1 MRAII
6 LAAGIGSRIS
16 PITNLITKCLIEING
31 KKIIKRQ
38 IDSLLK
44 VNINEIIVVV
54 GYLKNKIKS
63 ILKDSVVYIENP
75 IYHNSNSS
83 YSLWLARDFIDEG
96 FIYLNSDLIF
106 EEGIIKKLLD
116 SKFENAMMIDKN
128 INTKGDMF
136 KVKMDG
142 NKIIKLDKKLNP
154 NECSA
159 EAPGP
164 VKFSKKGARKI
175 FKKLDEYISNED
187 KSQWCYTIFSE
198 VAEEINLRGIHVEG
212 LVWMEIDNVE
222 DLKKARKM
230 NF

>member
-1 MRAII
+1 MKAII

-16 PITNLITKCLIEING
+16 PITNIIPKCLIEING

-83 YSLWLARDFIDEG
+83 YSLWLAKEFIDEG
-96 FIYLNSDLIF
+96 FVYLNSDLIF
-106 EEGIIKKLLD
+106 EEGVIKKLLD
-116 SKFENAMMIDKN
+116 SRFENAMMIDKN
-128 INTKGDMF
+128 INPRGDMF

-142 NKIIKLDKKLNP
+142 NKIIKLDKRLNL

-164 VKFSKKGARKI
+164 VKFSKKGAIKI

-187 KSQWCYTIFSE
+187 KNQWCYTIFGE
-198 VAEEINLRGIHVEG
+198 VAEEINLRGIYVEG
-212 LVWMEIDNVE
+212 LAWMEIDNVE
-222 DLKKARKM
+222 DLKEVRKM